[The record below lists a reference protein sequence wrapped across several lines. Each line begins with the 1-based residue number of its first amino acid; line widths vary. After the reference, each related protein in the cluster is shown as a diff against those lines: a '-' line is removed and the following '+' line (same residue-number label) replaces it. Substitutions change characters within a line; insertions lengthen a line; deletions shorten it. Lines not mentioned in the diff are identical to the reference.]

1 MFTIMKKWRILG
13 MNNDEIV
20 KNMITY
26 IEDAERDLQAA
37 NLSGESRG
45 ARTDIVN
52 SILNELE
59 REIKDED

>member
-1 MFTIMKKWRILG
+1 

-20 KNMITY
+20 KSMITY
-26 IEDAERDLQAA
+26 IEEAERDLQAA